1 MSVRRSLPWLLLGS
15 VIRSRVA
22 AFGTNESLNRAE
34 HAIRV
39 LTSQNGERCWQ
50 RLRGLIE
57 MAIIPQEQWRIPA
70 TALDIGT
77 DHGLLAI
84 ALATTGSFHVLG
96 VDVSES
102 ALENG
107 AYRLHQK
114 VQKYTPLPVS
124 FRQANGLRTGQP
136 ADFVFIAGMGVSTM
150 IDILSATEDSLLLDS
165 IGAKHLLLQPTNSKP
180 SNLIKLYDHLQTNMK
195 WTLVNERME
204 YVANR
209 WYMSLHC
216 SRPTNPEEAQ
226 VPFLWPGMKILNQ
239 QVFRDYVKH
248 HAFWLQQDVAARRAA
263 GIEDASG
270 MNQLERW
277 LYLVSSGSG
286 LPQ

>member
-1 MSVRRSLPWLLLGS
+1 MSVRRSLPWLLVGS
-15 VIRSRVA
+15 AIRSRVA

-57 MAIIPQEQWRIPA
+57 MAIIQQEQPA
-70 TALDIGT
+70 TALDVGT

-84 ALATTGSFHVLG
+84 ALAATGSFHVLG

-107 AYRLHQK
+107 AYRLDKK
-114 VQKYTPLPVS
+114 VQKYETPLPVS

-150 IDILSATEDSLLLDS
+150 IDILSATEDSVLLDS

-195 WTLVNERME
+195 WTVVNERME

-216 SRPTNPEEAQ
+216 SRPTNPE

-248 HAFWLQQDVAARRAA
+248 HALWLQQDVAARRAA
-263 GIEDASG
+263 GIEDAKSSDDA
-270 MNQLERW
+270 MDQIERW